1 MHIPSSK
8 IVIRFSMFFLLLL
21 SVQGYARQADDDYL
35 RWKAQQTA
43 QDAKLKPKV
52 DANYYLARP
61 TQQGSHTG
69 TEHVVAATGNKINVN
84 TATVEQLQ
92 QLVGVGAKKAQA
104 ILDYRQKN
112 GKIKNSADLEQVKGI
127 GPKLIEKNR
136 NLLVF

>member
-43 QDAKLKPKV
+43 QDARLKPKV

-61 TQQGSHTG
+61 TQQGSGTG
-69 TEHVVAATGNKINVN
+69 QTAVATGNKVNVN

-104 ILDYRQKN
+104 IVDYRQKN
-112 GKIKNSADLEQVKGI
+112 GKIKNSTDLEQVKGI

-136 NLLVF
+136 NLLIF